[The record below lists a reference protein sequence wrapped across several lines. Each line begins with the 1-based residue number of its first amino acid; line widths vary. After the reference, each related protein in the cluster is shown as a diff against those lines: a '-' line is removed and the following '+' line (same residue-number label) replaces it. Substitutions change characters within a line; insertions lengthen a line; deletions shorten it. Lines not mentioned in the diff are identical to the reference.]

1 MHPTSTPP
9 AGPDLSALLADGA
22 SPERAVPPD
31 LQRRFEARWSALRHL
46 GFDLEVRRDSLRVFH
61 RERRFEAVIELSG
74 DDDLGEKR
82 ELFRTL
88 RASFGNTA
96 ERWFPK
102 LVQCSPAVTAPYLA
116 LKDVLDVCQALR
128 RSRRGRAA

>member
-1 MHPTSTPP
+1 MHPTTTPP
-9 AGPDLSALLADGA
+9 AVPDLSALLADGA
-22 SPERAVPPD
+22 HPGRTVPID
-31 LQRRFEARWSALRHL
+31 LQRRFEARWSALRDL
-46 GFDLEVRRDSLRVFH
+46 GFELEVRRDSLRVSH
-61 RERRFEAVIELSG
+61 RERRFEAIIELSG

-82 ELFRTL
+82 ELFRAL
-88 RASFGNTA
+88 RATFGNAA

-116 LKDVLDVCQALR
+116 LKEVLDVCQALR